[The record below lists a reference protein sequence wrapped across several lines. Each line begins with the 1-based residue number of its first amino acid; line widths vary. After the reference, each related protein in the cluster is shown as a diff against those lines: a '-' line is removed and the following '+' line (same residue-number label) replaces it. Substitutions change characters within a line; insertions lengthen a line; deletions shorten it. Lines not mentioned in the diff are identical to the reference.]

1 MRPNPPLAVWSPW
14 ALHADALVAVLLGA
28 DEGAVA
34 VGDPEVVTGVL
45 VVGAEAPGVLT
56 LVRRR
61 ARLGRETIVWG
72 GTLAQSRTEALRKAG
87 ASAYV
92 SALALPGELVEAVRQ
107 VRDGGRVAWPAP
119 SVSAAALTP
128 REREVALAYVVTGA
142 GRSRAQVAAQLGI
155 SERTVKVHVAR
166 IRDKAGHEGT
176 ATREGL
182 RHELTIRG
190 WIPGA

>member
-92 SALALPGELVEAVRQ
+92 SALALPGELVEAVRL
-107 VRDGGRVAWPAP
+107 VRSGGEVEWPVAES
-119 SVSAAALTP
+119 SVVPLTA
-128 REREVALAYVVTGA
+128 RELEVARAYLVTGA
-142 GRSRAQVAAQLGI
+142 ERTRAEVAAGLGL
-155 SERTVKVHVAR
+155 SERTVKAHVAR
-166 IRDKAGHEGT
+166 IRDKVGHEGT
-176 ATREGL
+176 STREGL
-182 RHELTIRG
+182 RHEMVRWGLFH
-190 WIPGA
+190 